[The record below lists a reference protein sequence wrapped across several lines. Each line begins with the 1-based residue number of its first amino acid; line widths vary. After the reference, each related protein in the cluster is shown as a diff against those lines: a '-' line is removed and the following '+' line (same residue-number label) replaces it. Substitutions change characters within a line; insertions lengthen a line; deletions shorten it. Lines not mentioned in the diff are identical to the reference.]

1 MNQITNAPQD
11 DFIMRPTNDVCFCGL
26 MENPVVR
33 KYFCAAI
40 LRVPPEKIKW
50 TELLPTH
57 LRRDHANDKLRILDV
72 RVHLQDRSQINMEMQ
87 VKEFEYWDE
96 RVLFYLSKMYFGQLK
111 SGETYKNLKR
121 CIQVSILDFIHFPG
135 DNRCYRTI
143 HFRDDE
149 TGELYSNKLELQVLE
164 LKKLPPEV
172 KTEKDIVRWMRFLNG
187 KNRKEFENMAKTSED
202 MGIAYETLL
211 KLSADDKKRIEYEAR
226 EKALKDYNSQISS
239 AERRGEK
246 RGEKRGEQRGQKKGI
261 YLARRV
267 FKMYLQ
273 GATNEQI
280 VSECHISVEKVRD
293 ILI

>member
-1 MNQITNAPQD
+1 M
-11 DFIMRPTNDVCFCGL
+11 
-26 MENPVVR
+26 
-33 KYFCAAI
+33 
-40 LRVPPEKIKW
+40 
-50 TELLPTH
+50 
-57 LRRDHANDKLRILDV
+57 
-72 RVHLQDRSQINMEMQ
+72 
-87 VKEFEYWDE
+87 
-96 RVLFYLSKMYFGQLK
+96 SKMYFGQLK
-111 SGETYKNLKR
+111 SGETYKNLKK

-246 RGEKRGEQRGQKKGI
+246 RGEKRGERRGQKKGI
-261 YLARRV
+261 YLARKV
-267 FKMYLQ
+267 FKMYMQ

-280 VSECHISVEKVRD
+280 ASECHISVEKVRD